1 MLLGKKQAVVHI
13 AEKILVFQPLNFGGI
28 TPMTYGLYSGGLP
41 FEVLHEAIMKVSFR
55 RGMVVGAY
63 EYAK

>member
-28 TPMTYGLYSGGLP
+28 TLKCEILGGRNPPLDLSSLLP
-41 FEVLHEAIMKVSFR
+41 LFISDVIILR
-55 RGMVVGAY
+55 
-63 EYAK
+63 

>member
-1 MLLGKKQAVVHI
+1 MLLGKRQAVVHI

-41 FEVLHEAIMKVSFR
+41 FEVLQEAIMKVSFR
-55 RGMVVGAY
+55 
-63 EYAK
+63 